1 MTAFAV
7 LRFPAFRRYVIGQL
21 LSVTCSWVQVVAL
34 SWVVVNRD
42 PAAVGWVV
50 GLQFAP
56 SLLLGPW
63 FGTVVDRHDRKRILI
78 LCEAGLGLIAVGYG
92 IAISSEAGLRWIFIL
107 AALWGVINALDTP
120 ARQAM
125 VPALVPPDRAARA
138 SAVTGIVML
147 LGMAGGS
154 ALGTALV
161 AGAGPTIAFT
171 VNAASFLFDI
181 VLLSTIRLTA
191 SAPVRR
197 APRQLR
203 LGVEYILRTPRVRNP
218 LIGLAILGTFAFTI
232 QVSVPILAKEAFAG
246 GSSLVGAALTAVTV
260 GGLAGAVIAAIRGAP
275 GPRALTRAAAAM
287 AASMIATAIAP
298 TIPIVLAGLAG
309 VGLAWS
315 LFVVSTIAILQTAEA
330 ALLGRIMSWLA
341 VVLVGGTA
349 VGGPLAGLV
358 AALVGARAPFLLG
371 AAAALAAGV
380 VAAPRA
386 AEWSR
391 ASGRQRWH
399 NRPRGADIGAR

>member
-1 MTAFAV
+1 MTAIEA
-7 LRFPAFRRYVIGQL
+7 LRSPAFRRYLIGQQ

-63 FGTVVDRHDRKRILI
+63 FGTVVDRHDRRRILM

-92 IAISSEAGLRWIFIL
+92 IAVASEGRMPWIFVL
-107 AALWGVINALDTP
+107 AASWGVINALDTP
-120 ARQAM
+120 ARQAL
-125 VPALVPPDRAARA
+125 VPALVPPDQVARA
-138 SAVTGIVML
+138 SALTGIVIL
-147 LGMAGGS
+147 LGMAAGS

-161 AGAGPTIAFT
+161 ASVGPTVAFT
-171 VNAASFLFDI
+171 VNAASFLVDV
-181 VLLSTIRLTA
+181 VLLATIRVTA
-191 SAPVRR
+191 SMLVGR

-203 LGVEYILRTPRVRNP
+203 DGLEYVLRTPRVRNP
-218 LIGLAILGTFAFTI
+218 LMGLAILGTFAFTV
-232 QVSVPILAKEAFAG
+232 QVSVPILAKEAFTG
-246 GSSLVGAALTAVTV
+246 GSTMVGAAFTAVTV

-275 GPRALTRAAAAM
+275 GPHSLTRAATTM

-298 TIPIVLAGLAG
+298 AIPVALAGLAG

-315 LFVVSTIAILQTAEA
+315 LFIVSTITILQTAEK
-330 ALLGRIMSWLA
+330 ALLGRVMSWLS

-349 VGGPLAGLV
+349 VGGPLAGVV
-358 AALVGARAPFLLG
+358 AGIAGPRAPFLLG
-371 AAAALAAGV
+371 AAAALVASV
-380 VAAPRA
+380 VAAPRTSESTFPSMA
-386 AEWSR
+386 LSR
-391 ASGRQRWH
+391 RSRDR
-399 NRPRGADIGAR
+399 